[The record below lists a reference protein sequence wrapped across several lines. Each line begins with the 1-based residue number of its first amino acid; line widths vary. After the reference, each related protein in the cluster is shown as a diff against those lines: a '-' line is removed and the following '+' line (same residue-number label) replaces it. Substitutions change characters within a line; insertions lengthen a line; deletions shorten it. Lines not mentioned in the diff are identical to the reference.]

1 MNRTYQD
8 CRNAP
13 RPAPEEARE
22 EPEAPA
28 PDDRDDGRRPRRQR
42 EVTDGEILQRYEG

>member
-8 CRNAP
+8 RRNAP

-28 PDDRDDGRRPRRQR
+28 PDDRDEGRLPRRQLLN
-42 EVTDGEILQRYEG
+42 DGEILQRYEG